1 MKKKVLAAAI
11 IAALS
16 DAGLA
21 QSGEQAMAEVTVTG
35 TREGQ
40 AIAETAATV
49 DVVKE
54 KEIRETRPTHPSQVM
69 GRIPGVWVTQTS
81 GEGHVTSI
89 RQPLTTGAVYLYL
102 EDGIPTRSTG
112 FFNHNAMFE
121 VNVPMSGGIEVSK
134 GPGTSLYG
142 SDAIGGTINVL
153 TRKPPAKPEFEVGG
167 DVGPWG
173 WRRLLVS
180 GGSSFGDDAVRADVN
195 VTTTDGWRNK
205 TAYDRQAATV
215 RWDRAIGGDALLKV
229 VMAYSKVDQETAGRS
244 TLSLA
249 DYENNPTKNTAPISF
264 RKVDSFR
271 LSANYEKEAGD
282 TLVSITPYYRRNG
295 HELMA
300 NWALGYDPSI
310 SDTTSDSY
318 GVLLKWR
325 RDFAPMK
332 ARLIA
337 GVDIDHTPGKRKED
351 RIQPNSVGGIY
362 TSYAI
367 LGRVYEYDVAF
378 SGISPYLHGEASP
391 TDRLR
396 LTAGLRYDSMRYR
409 YDNKMADGTVTING
423 NGADVFGHAPDTT
436 VRYHHWSPKL
446 GATYAIT
453 NHLSGFVA
461 YNHAF
466 RVPSESQLFRP
477 SGGTAGTAQTNAL
490 SAIQLKPVKVNNFEV
505 GLKGRGDNRLS
516 WELSVFDMKK
526 RDDIVSYQDPT
537 GAKLTQNAG
546 RTRHRGIE
554 IGAGIDVASAW
565 RIEGSVS
572 HTKHRYE
579 EWIVSSTV
587 DYNGKNMEEAPQR
600 LANLR
605 TQWRPAFLNGGRVEI
620 EAVKIGEYWLD
631 AANTARYDGH
641 NLINLR
647 ASAFVSKDVEVFAN
661 LNNATDRRYAESAS
675 ISGTTPAYA
684 PGLPRALYV
693 GVQAKW

>member
-11 IAALS
+11 IAALAE
-16 DAGLA
+16 AGLA
-21 QSGEQAMAEVTVTG
+21 QSGEQAMSEVTVTG

-153 TRKPPAKPEFEVGG
+153 TRKPPAKPEVEVGG

-173 WRRLLVS
+173 WRRLMVS
-180 GGSSFGDDAVRADVN
+180 GGNSFGDDAVRADVN

-205 TAYDRQAATV
+205 TAYDRTAATV

-244 TLSLA
+244 ALTLA
-249 DYENNPTKNTAPISF
+249 DYENTPTKNTAPISF

-271 LSANYEKEAGD
+271 LSANYEREAGD

-300 NWALGYDPSI
+300 NWALSYDPSI
-310 SDTTSDSY
+310 SDTTTDSY

-337 GVDIDHTPGKRKED
+337 GVDVDYTPGKRKED
-351 RIQPNSVGGIY
+351 RIQTTKTGDVY

-367 LGRVYEYDVAF
+367 QGRIYEYDVAF

-396 LTAGLRYDSMRYR
+396 VTAGLRYDSMQYR
-409 YDNKMADGTVTING
+409 YDNKLTDGTIAF
-423 NGADVFGHAPDTT
+423 GAKVFGHAPDKT

-453 NHLSGFVA
+453 NRLSGFVA

-466 RVPSESQLFRP
+466 RTPSESQLFRP
-477 SGGTAGTAQTNAL
+477 SSGTAATAQTNAL
-490 SAIQLKPVKVNNFEV
+490 SAIDLKPVKVNNFEV
-505 GLKGRGDNRLS
+505 GLKGRGDHRLA
-516 WELSVFDMKK
+516 WEMSIFDMKK

-537 GAKLTQNAG
+537 GARLTQNAG

-554 IGAGIDVASAW
+554 VGAGIDVAGAW
-565 RIEGSVS
+565 RIEGSFS

-579 EWIVSSTV
+579 EWAYSTTGN
-587 DYNGKNMEEAPQR
+587 YNGKDMEEAPQR
-600 LANLR
+600 LANAR
-605 TQWRPAFLNGGRVEI
+605 VQWRPAFLRGGRFEL
-620 EAVKIGEYWLD
+620 EMVKIGEYWLD
-631 AANTARYDGH
+631 AENTARYDGH
-641 NLINLR
+641 NLVNLR
-647 ASAFVSKDVEVFAN
+647 ASAFVAKDVEVFAN

>member
-16 DAGLA
+16 NAGLA
-21 QSGEQAMAEVTVTG
+21 QSGDQSMAEVTVTG

-153 TRKPPAKPEFEVGG
+153 TRKPPAKTEVEVGG

-215 RWDRAIGGDALLKV
+215 RWDRAVGGDALLKV

-244 TLSLA
+244 TLTRA
-249 DYENNPTKNTAPISF
+249 DYENDPTKNTAPISF

-282 TLVSITPYYRRNG
+282 TLVSVTPYYRRNG

-300 NWALGYDPSI
+300 NWALSYDPSI
-310 SDTTSDSY
+310 SDTKTDSY

-325 RDFAPMK
+325 RDFAPMR
-332 ARLIA
+332 ARVIA

-351 RIQPNSVGGIY
+351 RIQATLTGDVY
-362 TSYAI
+362 TSYAVQ
-367 LGRVYEYDVAF
+367 GRIYEYDVAF
-378 SGISPYLHGEASP
+378 SGVSPYVHGEFSP

-396 LTAGLRYDSMRYR
+396 VIAGLRYDSMKYK
-409 YDNKMADGTVTING
+409 YDNKLTDGTITF
-423 NGADVFGHAPDTT
+423 GAKVFGHVSDTT
-436 VRYHHWSPKL
+436 VSYHHWSPKL
-446 GATYAIT
+446 GATYAISE
-453 NHLSGFVA
+453 HLSGFLA

-466 RVPSESQLFRP
+466 RAPSESQLFRP
-477 SGGTAGTAQTNAL
+477 SSGTAATAQSNAL
-490 SAIQLKPVKVNNFEV
+490 AAVQLKPVKVNNFEV
-505 GLKGRGDNRLS
+505 GLKGRGDNRLA
-516 WELSVFDMKK
+516 WEVSVFDMKK
-526 RDDIVSYQDPT
+526 RDDIVTYQDPA
-537 GAKLTQNAG
+537 GARLAQNAG

-554 IGAGIDVASAW
+554 LGAGIDVAATW
-565 RIEGSVS
+565 RIEGSAS
-572 HTKHRYE
+572 YTKHRYE
-579 EWIVSSTV
+579 EWVSNLAN
-587 DYNGKNMEEAPQR
+587 YNGREMEEAPRR

-605 TQWRPAFLNGGRVEI
+605 TQWRPAFLGGGRMEL
-620 EAVKIGEYWLD
+620 EAVKVGEYWLD
-631 AANTARYDGH
+631 PSNTNRYEGH
-641 NLINLR
+641 TLLNLR
-647 ASAFVSKDVEVFAN
+647 ASTFISKDVEVFAN